1 MSCVVLPV
9 LYTTKALLF
18 NQLDNIKPILM
29 VGKKQLTNALI
40 NLATAPAIETD
51 PGSIF
56 NPFLHFQKV
65 CSS

>member
-1 MSCVVLPV
+1 MSCVVLSV

-18 NQLDNIKPILM
+18 NQLDNLKPIVM
-29 VGKKQLTNALI
+29 VGKNQLMNALVD
-40 NLATAPAIETD
+40 LATSPAIETD
-51 PGSIF
+51 PGSIV

>member
-1 MSCVVLPV
+1 MVLSV

-18 NQLDNIKPILM
+18 NQLDNLKPILM
-29 VGKKQLTNALI
+29 VGKNQLMNALI

-51 PGSIF
+51 PGFIF
-56 NPFLHFQKV
+56 NPFLRFQKV